1 MTTPKTQPHL
11 AVGSLD
17 PLHRLIVTHQ
27 DWMVMQIRPSPG
39 RTGGQS
45 ILNHLLSVKGSIARL
60 SLLLIETSVNLAT
73 DGLESDV
80 GARLK
85 AHGGLG
91 AIVASEDAEAGV
103 TAVEILDRLREYR
116 QCYFNLIE
124 LGEFGLE
131 QQGLFR
137 EVVAN
142 FFDALDRQ
150 VFDREKKLQYQSI
163 VRDYIHGPIDPK
175 MNVETTDFGAYFL
188 NGIKLPIVIFDRDH
202 NVVFLNG
209 SARQVFVSF
218 YRRAPRKE
226 NIGIWEIPWLQERSR
241 QLTRQDWGE
250 MVDEVGVEIE
260 GVERWFSLKLY
271 RIEGMQTPS
280 PGAIAVCEDISTQKR
295 EARHLDRDRQHWQE
309 VQSLTRTGSWSLDL
323 GTGTMIWSEEFCRL
337 LGQNS
342 GEYQPGFERF
352 LNQIHPG
359 DLKFVV
365 ETHVQSLNSQQN
377 YRLNYRIVKP
387 DGSVRWVNQE
397 SHPVRDG
404 NGNIDHITAVVR
416 PLADPKSAA
425 PSVKLEEFAIASA
438 VSAIVLSDLGGRLLY
453 ANESFLRM
461 WGYET
466 IEDVLGRPISTF
478 WGDRNQAIAICR
490 VLHRRQQWMGEMAA
504 RRRDGTQFHAQL
516 TANIVADEDGTP
528 MYAMAS
534 LIDVTARKQA
544 EIALRESESRLRT
557 LIATSPSGL
566 VVVDRDGRALFLN
579 RAAEDLFGR
588 RAADL
593 QGELV
598 GIPLT
603 TREST
608 ELEIFRP
615 DGKHKVARMRVV
627 EVPWDGETAYLASL
641 TDITDLK
648 QTQDQLTVFSRACDQ
663 SPVSIVITDSE
674 GNIEYV
680 NPKFE
685 EVTGYSAAEVLGQN
699 PRLLKSGYTTDKEYQ
714 MLWRTISSGQQWSG
728 EFHNQKKNGELFW
741 EHASISPLRNDEGA
755 ITHYVAVKEDITK
768 QKQNEEILAHQANY
782 DALTDLPNR
791 VLVLDRLRQA
801 MIQADRDRK
810 HVALMFVDLDHF
822 KKINDTL
829 GHDLGDYLLQET
841 ADRLMKCLRKSDT
854 VGRLGGDEFLIIL
867 PNLDRPL
874 QAEYVA
880 NKVLEVL
887 GKSFDLCGEE
897 AFISASIGIAS
908 YPDDGKDTNT
918 LMRNADTAM
927 YAAKQE
933 GRNAFA
939 FFTQTMND
947 ITKNRVSLENHLRHA
962 LSRGELSVVYQPF
975 VHLASSR
982 IVGAEALMR
991 WYSPELG
998 QVQPD
1003 RFIPIAED
1011 TRLIVELGEWIL
1023 LTACQE
1029 VAAWHRSG
1037 SEKLWVAVNLS
1048 PRQFRT
1054 PALLDTIADA
1064 IAKSGID
1071 TDCLELEITERSLVE
1086 EVPGVR
1092 ELIRSL
1098 GEMNIRLAIDD
1109 FGTGYSSL
1117 NYLKRF
1123 PFSVL
1128 KIDKSF
1134 IADLPHDEEA
1144 IALVKTM
1151 ISMGHGL
1158 GLSVVAEGI
1167 ETEEQL
1173 HFLRQEGCDYGQG
1186 YLFSKPLPGSQFQSY
1201 LQSQI

>member
-11 AVGSLD
+11 TVGSLD

-27 DWMVMQIRPSPG
+27 DWIVTQILQSPT
-39 RTGGQS
+39 RTGGRS
-45 ILNHLLSVKGSIARL
+45 VLNHLLSVKGSISRL
-60 SLLLIETSVNLAT
+60 SLLLIETSVNQAT
-73 DGLESDV
+73 DGWESDV
-80 GARLK
+80 EAHLK
-85 AHGGLG
+85 AHGGIG
-91 AIVASEDAEAGV
+91 AIVAAEDAEEDITSA
-103 TAVEILDRLREYR
+103 EILDRLREYR

-124 LGEFGLE
+124 LGEFCLE
-131 QQGLFR
+131 QQQDFR
-137 EVVAN
+137 STIAN
-142 FFDALDRQ
+142 FFDALDRL
-150 VFDREKKLQYQSI
+150 VFDREKKLQYQA
-163 VRDYIHGPIDPK
+163 VVCDYIHRHIDPQ
-175 MNVETTDFGAYFL
+175 MSVEKTDFGTYFL
-188 NGIKLPIVIFDRDH
+188 NGIKLPVVILDRE
-202 NVVFLNG
+202 NNIVFLNG
-209 SARQVFVSF
+209 SARQAFVSF
-218 YRRAPRKE
+218 YRPSLLKE
-226 NIGIWEIPWLQERSR
+226 SQGIWDIPWLQERSR
-241 QLTRQDWGE
+241 QLMQENRGE
-250 MVDEVGVEIE
+250 MWDEIAVEID
-260 GVERWFSLKLY
+260 GIERWFSLKLY
-271 RIEGMQTPS
+271 QIEGKQTPDLS
-280 PGAIAVCEDISTQKR
+280 AIAICEDISTQKR

-377 YRLNYRIVKP
+377 CDFNYRVVKP
-387 DGSVRWVNQE
+387 DGSICWVNQQ
-397 SHPVRDG
+397 SYPVRDRD
-404 NGNIDHITAVVR
+404 GNIARLTAVVR
-416 PLADPKSAA
+416 PLADPKPTA
-425 PSVKLEEFAIASA
+425 PPVKLEKFAIASA
-438 VSAIVLSDLGGRLLY
+438 VSAIALSDLRGHLIY

-461 WGYET
+461 WGYEKV
-466 IEDVLGRPISTF
+466 EDVLGLPISTF
-478 WGDRNQAIAICR
+478 WPDRNRAMGICR
-490 VLHRRQQWMGEMAA
+490 ILHRRKQWMGEIVA
-504 RRRDGTQFHAQL
+504 RRRDGTQFDAQL
-516 TANIVADEDGTP
+516 TANIVANGDGMP
-528 MYAMAS
+528 MYVMAS

-566 VVVDRDGRALFLN
+566 VVVDRRGRALFLN
-579 RAAEDLFGR
+579 PAAEALFGR
-588 RAADL
+588 RATDL
-593 QGELV
+593 QGELI
-598 GIPLT
+598 GIPLV

-615 DGKHKVARMRVV
+615 DGKHKIARMRVV
-627 EVPWDGETAYLASL
+627 EVPWDGDIAYLASL

-685 EVTGYSAAEVLGQN
+685 EVTGYSAAEVLGKN
-699 PRLLKSGYTTDKEYQ
+699 PRILKSGYTTDKEYQ
-714 MLWRTISSGQQWSG
+714 MLWKTIGSGQQWSG

-755 ITHYVAVKEDITK
+755 ITHYVAVKEDITQ

-791 VLVLDRLRQA
+791 ILVLDRLRQA
-801 MIQADRDRK
+801 MVQADRDRR

-829 GHDLGDYLLQET
+829 GHELGDYLLQET

-854 VGRLGGDEFLIIL
+854 VGRLGGDEFLIII
-867 PNLDRPL
+867 PNLEHPL
-874 QAEYVA
+874 QVEYVA

-887 GKSFDLCGEE
+887 GKPFDLCGEE
-897 AFISASIGIAS
+897 AFISASIGITS

-947 ITKNRVSLENHLRHA
+947 VAKNRVSLENHLRHA

-1054 PALLDTIADA
+1054 PALIDTIADA

-1071 TDCLELEITERSLVE
+1071 TECLELEITERSLVE

-1092 ELIRSL
+1092 ELIRNL

-1134 IADLPHDEEA
+1134 IADIPQDEEA

-1158 GLSVVAEGI
+1158 GLVVVAEGI

-1173 HFLRQEGCDYGQG
+1173 HFLRREGCDYGQG
-1186 YLFSKPLPGSQFQSY
+1186 YLFSKPLSGSEFQSY
-1201 LQSQI
+1201 LQS